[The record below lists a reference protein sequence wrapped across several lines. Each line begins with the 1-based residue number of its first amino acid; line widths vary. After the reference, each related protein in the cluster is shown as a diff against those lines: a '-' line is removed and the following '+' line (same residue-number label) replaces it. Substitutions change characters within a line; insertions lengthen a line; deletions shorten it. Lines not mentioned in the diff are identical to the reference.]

1 MSDTIKSI
9 MDAQLSHLKIDA
21 KLLAAI
27 HKYRV
32 TWINKSEDHIKF
44 FGGNLLGV
52 YPIRYTTS
60 DRNDWLDVLLELD
73 EYETRKKIISMPHID
88 EDWKRATDMVN
99 VSCCYLTHAIMTSS
113 LSSAQKEAGM
123 VDVLLVMQY
132 KLFSSLM
139 AHFFR
144 YSADEKTALGTYAA
158 LSKKYAIKQH
168 GTWDAVLTA
177 RAKDIIN
184 TQSIHHQTI
193 VKFNDDGAIVYMITD
208 IQGRLRNMVKNIWGV
223 FDQVRVED
231 AKILST
237 GGTIELDGKITVRDV
252 SRVFPSYTRYLDEI
266 ILDKRRFI
274 KPELVEVICSAQY
287 TMSDHLLYE
296 ALNYLSDNHND
307 KKVKEFLSE
316 TLLHAFDYVTN
327 DKSGKDSMKDL
338 STLLA
343 RIRALY
349 MASRSSDPALLK
361 IRDLGNDILKKAI
374 SSRSE
379 STIASVRTGTALYI
393 ILRTLTM
400 RYYG

>member
-1 MSDTIKSI
+1 MSDNIKSI
-9 MDAQLSHLKIDA
+9 MDSHLSHLKIDA

-27 HKYRV
+27 HRYRV

-73 EYETRKKIISMPHID
+73 EYAARKQIISMPHID

-99 VSCCYLTHAIMTSS
+99 VCCCYLTHAIMTST
-113 LSSAQKEAGM
+113 LSTAQKEAGM
-123 VDVLLVMQY
+123 IDVLLVMQY

-177 RAKDIIN
+177 RAKDIISSE
-184 TQSIHHQTI
+184 SIHHQTI
-193 VKFNDDGAIVYMITD
+193 VKFHDDAAIVYMITD

-287 TMSDHLLYE
+287 TMSEHLLYE
-296 ALNYLSDNHND
+296 ALNYLVDHHND
-307 KKVKEFLSE
+307 KKVKEFISE

-327 DKSGKDSMKDL
+327 DKSGKDAMRDL

-349 MASRSSDPALLK
+349 MASRSSDPALLRM
-361 IRDLGNDILKKAI
+361 RDLGNDILKKAI
-374 SSRSE
+374 SSKSE
-379 STIASVRTGTALYI
+379 STIASVRTGVCLFI
-393 ILRTLTM
+393 ILRTFTKS
-400 RYYG
+400 YYG